1 MIIHYGYEDGSGRY
15 YVSIN
20 AETCTMCGA
29 CITACP
35 QKIITSDLVMID
47 IDDKQ
52 VAVIDDA
59 CRKRLRDTCGMC
71 HKDGNVKCVTACTM
85 GAISATWEPKHQ

>member
-15 YVSIN
+15 YVSID
-20 AETCTMCGA
+20 AEKCTMCGA

-35 QKIITSDLVMID
+35 QKIIKSDLVMID
-47 IDDKQ
+47 IDDKL

-59 CRKRLRDTCGMC
+59 SRKRIKDTCGMC
-71 HKDGNVKCVTACTM
+71 HKDGNVACVLTCNL
-85 GAISATWEPKHQ
+85 GAISATWEKKQP